1 MKKLLMLT
9 AMTLISVQAWAI
21 ELNDAKQQGLIGERS
36 DGYLGY
42 VVEPAAD
49 EVKVLVKT
57 INGKRKASYHKIAEK
72 NGLTLEQVL
81 PRVGKKTRAKTKSGN
96 YFQDSEGAWIKK

>member
-1 MKKLLMLT
+1 MKKLLVLT
-9 AMTLISVQAWAI
+9 AMALVSVQAWAI

-49 EVKVLVKT
+49 DVKVLVKT
-57 INGKRKASYHKIAEK
+57 VNGKRKVSYQKIAEK

-81 PRVGKKTRAKTKSGN
+81 PRVGKKTRSKTKLGN
-96 YFQDSEGAWIKK
+96 YYQDSEGVWIKK